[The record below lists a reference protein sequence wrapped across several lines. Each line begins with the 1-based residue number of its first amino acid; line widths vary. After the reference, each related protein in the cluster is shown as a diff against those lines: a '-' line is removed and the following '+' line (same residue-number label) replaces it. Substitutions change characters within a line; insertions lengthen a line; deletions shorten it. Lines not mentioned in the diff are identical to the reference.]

1 MFLKWYFFFTIFP
14 HLHFLYFL
22 FFLIFTIFFIVKN
35 VNLISEY
42 YEMDSFMKY
51 DIVPEEKQKKEE
63 IKKQVLKE
71 IKNFNKKIV
80 PIYILLATG
89 LVFLPSQKELT
100 KILIA
105 SHLNKQIS
113 ISQVDNIT
121 NKSLVIFEKILDKEI
136 SKLKNEKH

>member
-1 MFLKWYFFFTIFP
+1 MFLKWYFFFTIYP

-42 YEMDSFMKY
+42 YEIDSFMKY

-89 LVFLPSQKELT
+89 LVFIPSQKELT

-121 NKSLVIFEKILDKEI
+121 NKSLVVFEKILDKEI

>member
-1 MFLKWYFFFTIFP
+1 MFLKWYFFFTIYP

>member
-1 MFLKWYFFFTIFP
+1 MFLKWYFFFTIYP

-42 YEMDSFMKY
+42 YEIDSFMKY

-121 NKSLVIFEKILDKEI
+121 NKSLVVFEKILDKEI

>member
-1 MFLKWYFFFTIFP
+1 MLKWYFFFTIYP

-89 LVFLPSQKELT
+89 LVFIPSQKELT

-121 NKSLVIFEKILDKEI
+121 NKSLVVFEKILDKEI

>member
-1 MFLKWYFFFTIFP
+1 MFLKWYFFFTIYP

-136 SKLKNEKH
+136 SNLKNEKY

>member
-1 MFLKWYFFFTIFP
+1 MFLKWYFFITIYP

-22 FFLIFTIFFIVKN
+22 FFLFFTIFFIVSN
-35 VNLISEY
+35 ATLISEY
-42 YEMDSFMKY
+42 YETDTIMKY
-51 DIVPEEKQKKEE
+51 NIDPKEKQKKEE

-71 IKNFNKKIV
+71 IKKFNKKII
-80 PIYILLATG
+80 PIYGLLIIG
-89 LVFLPSQKELT
+89 LVFIPSQKELT

-113 ISQVDNIT
+113 ISQIDNIT
-121 NKSLVIFEKILDKEI
+121 NKSFIVFEKILDKEI